1 MKEIRRWA
9 RLLHRDL
16 GFFFVGASLIYG
28 FSGIALNHLK
38 DWNPNYSVV
47 YYEKEILQDF
57 TIKDSS
63 DVFVLQLLKSIE
75 LEQNFKTYAYLPNG
89 RLKIYLAGGSSVTV
103 NIAERLAQIELLQ
116 KRWFFYH
123 VNFLHY
129 NPHVWWKWFSD
140 IFAGALIFFALS
152 ALVMVRGQKG
162 VIGRGGIY
170 VALGILIPLALLFFF

>member
-16 GFFFVGASLIYG
+16 GFFFVGTSLIYG
-28 FSGIALNHLK
+28 FSGIALNHIK

-47 YYEKEILQDF
+47 YFEKKIEQDF
-57 TIKDSS
+57 NLKDSA
-63 DVFVLQLLKSIE
+63 DVFVTQLLNSLDQE
-75 LEQNFKTYAYLPNG
+75 ENYKTYAYLPNE

-103 NIAERLAQIELLQ
+103 NITERSAQVELLQ
-116 KRWFFYH
+116 RRWFFYQ

-152 ALVMVRGQKG
+152 ALIMVRGHKG
-162 VIGRGGIY
+162 FIGRGGIY
-170 VALGILIPLALLFFF
+170 VALGILIPLLLLLFF